1 MDIDKLAHLVIEF
14 YEKISSWEHSVVRGS
29 GLSLPQMHTI
39 EIIGIEGSL
48 RMKELAEK
56 IGITTGT
63 LTVMIDRLEK
73 LGYVKRKPHEK
84 DRRSYIIVLTKKGEK
99 QFNKHHELHVKLTED
114 ITSTLTPEELET
126 FSNTLGKMLPH
137 L

>member
-73 LGYVKRKPHEK
+73 LGYVKREPHKK

-99 QFNKHHELHVKLTED
+99 QFNKHHELHVKLTEE
-114 ITSTLTPEELET
+114 INITLTPEELES
-126 FSNTLGKMLPH
+126 FSNTLGMMLPH
-137 L
+137 I